1 VKIVDCN
8 GTQRDWQWLVA
19 NYGQPVI
26 HRATAGL
33 AWRLVELREVKDTL
47 TSATRAPSS
56 LTVTTRQVDG
66 RPAAGVRVAWYWP
79 DAPFD
84 TEATPPN
91 GLPAG
96 MRAGRAVSGTTNLEG
111 AVGFGMG
118 NGAYYFPPHIGPHA
132 AWIHGTNSD
141 VILGLGMIGGT
152 NHNHIDLVYQQTVQ
166 EDPPVVPPPEEPP
179 ASGTWDLLFQRL
191 DRVIQLLEGIS

>member
-84 TEATPPN
+84 PDATPSN
-91 GLPAG
+91 GLPVN

-111 AVGFGMG
+111 AVGFGM
-118 NGAYYFPPHIGPHA
+118 
-132 AWIHGTNSD
+132 
-141 VILGLGMIGGT
+141 GMIGGT